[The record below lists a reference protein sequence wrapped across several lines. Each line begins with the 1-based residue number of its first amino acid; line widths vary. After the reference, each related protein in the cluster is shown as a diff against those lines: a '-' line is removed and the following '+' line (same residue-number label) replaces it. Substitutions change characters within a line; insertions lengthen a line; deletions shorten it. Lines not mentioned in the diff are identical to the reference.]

1 MNKLHYINKPKLSIQ
16 LSASESSAKSQTES
30 GMPLLDSD
38 VTNLSSNITNKWLPT
53 SPFRAAYSF
62 EQLANNFADL
72 L

>member
-38 VTNLSSNITNKWLPT
+38 VTNLSSNITNK
-53 SPFRAAYSF
+53 
-62 EQLANNFADL
+62 
-72 L
+72 